1 MNVSRAAALVVAG
14 STLGGP
20 AYAEL
25 SGNVGW
31 ASDYYFRGI
40 LQKSSSVSA
49 GIDYERGG
57 IYAGVWAADVGD
69 GTADGLEIDGY
80 LGYAGEMGDVGYG
93 IGYTGYFYTGDF
105 DDTYQEINLS
115 AQYGFLTLDV
125 ALGEYDNFDGAT
137 SEYQFYSLTAERN
150 GFFATYGTFTD
161 DFDGAYLQAG
171 YEATIAEIDFSVSAL
186 YSDDD
191 LIGEASE
198 ALILTVGK
206 TFDLTGN

>member
-1 MNVSRAAALVVAG
+1 MKASSAAVLLVAG

-20 AYAEL
+20 ALADL
-25 SGNVGW
+25 SANVGW

-40 LQKSSSVSA
+40 LQNSSSVSA
-49 GIDYERGG
+49 GIDYEQSGV
-57 IYAGVWAADVGD
+57 YAGVWAADVGD
-69 GTADGLEIDGY
+69 GLEVDGY
-80 LGYAGEMGDVGYG
+80 AGYAGEMGDVAYG

-125 ALGEYDNFDGAT
+125 ALGEYDNFDGPT
-137 SEYQFYSLTAERN
+137 SDYQFYSLTAEKN
-150 GFFATYGTFTD
+150 GFFATYGTFSD
-161 DFDGAYLQAG
+161 DFDGAYVQAG
-171 YEATIAEIDFSVSAL
+171 YGATIAEIDFSVSAL
-186 YSDDD
+186 YADDD

-206 TFDLTGN
+206 TFDLKGN